1 MAEKK
6 DFWDKASDFLESHWE
21 SYAIVCATE
30 REEKAKKNK
39 EICDKLR
46 KSALNPNTVYRDENG
61 KKLSL
66 IGSIPKRVKVL
77 NATKKKR

>member
-6 DFWDKASDFLESHWE
+6 DFWDKASDFLEAHWE

-46 KSALNPNTVYRDENG
+46 KQALNPKTVYKDENG
-61 KKLSL
+61 NKLSL
-66 IGSIPKRVKVL
+66 LGSIPKRVKVL
-77 NATKKKR
+77 KATKKR

>member
-46 KSALNPNTVYRDENG
+46 KQALNPKTVYRNEDG

-66 IGSIPKRVKVL
+66 VESIPKRIKIFK
-77 NATKKKR
+77 ATQKK